1 MATSLYRKYRPQR
14 FSELV
19 GQEHVA
25 RALQNALS
33 EGRLAHAYLF
43 SGTRGTGK
51 TSSARILGAV
61 LNCATFASGFPSDPA
76 EVEPCGVCESCL
88 AARAGNS
95 FDVIEL
101 DAASN
106 NGVDDMRELIEKVS
120 YTSAAGGTKVYIIDE
135 VHELTGRASNALLK
149 TLEEPPEHVVFIL
162 ATTNPEKVLPTI
174 RSRTQHFE
182 FVSLPEDKLFGHAK
196 EILSWEERE
205 LDDEALRFVVR
216 KGAGSVRDMLSYL
229 DQVLALNVSSMSEL
243 EDAHA
248 SSDTPIVLELIVSAH
263 SGDVGA
269 TLSSLH
275 ELSTAG
281 KEPRAIV
288 ENIISVARDCLVISL
303 NPSTSVLLSNHTDKD
318 ELKNIGDKC
327 GTNFLRQF
335 ILKLG
340 KAVADM
346 RGTASLNPL
355 LTVEIALLSTMEPTA
370 SLMTSGAL
378 KGVDGDVPARSHA
391 EAQRPLSGNRL
402 PSPAT
407 SVSFVQEAPGGI
419 SLDKTAPS
427 ERKAPVRPAAK
438 AAVPVAGKTA
448 RPSLGTD
455 SLAAN
460 QEVKAAQPVA
470 GKTARPTLGT
480 DSGAANQDAQSPTKA
495 DDEIVTGRKSGT
507 LGALKNQGAG
517 DALEQ
522 PVANV
527 KKLEIN
533 DIVSSWP
540 KVVSLLSVASQG
552 SINKATP
559 IKLERDVLTFGVSP
573 DEIDEVKIRFKKDA
587 AIIRGFLESMHE
599 HSFRFQIVANEGS
612 PRQSRHDSSTS
623 SDEIKKEKPDAAEES
638 EEKMLAESQE
648 YNPVET
654 ALSMFGGEVVE

>member
-1 MATSLYRKYRPQR
+1 
-14 FSELV
+14 
-19 GQEHVA
+19 
-25 RALQNALS
+25 
-33 EGRLAHAYLF
+33 
-43 SGTRGTGK
+43 
-51 TSSARILGAV
+51 
-61 LNCATFASGFPSDPA
+61 
-76 EVEPCGVCESCL
+76 
-88 AARAGNS
+88 
-95 FDVIEL
+95 
-101 DAASN
+101 
-106 NGVDDMRELIEKVS
+106 
-120 YTSAAGGTKVYIIDE
+120 
-135 VHELTGRASNALLK
+135 
-149 TLEEPPEHVVFIL
+149 
-162 ATTNPEKVLPTI
+162 
-174 RSRTQHFE
+174 
-182 FVSLPEDKLFGHAK
+182 
-196 EILSWEERE
+196 
-205 LDDEALRFVVR
+205 
-216 KGAGSVRDMLSYL
+216 
-229 DQVLALNVSSMSEL
+229 
-243 EDAHA
+243 
-248 SSDTPIVLELIVSAH
+248 
-263 SGDVGA
+263 
-269 TLSSLH
+269 
-275 ELSTAG
+275 
-281 KEPRAIV
+281 
-288 ENIISVARDCLVISL
+288 
-303 NPSTSVLLSNHTDKD
+303 
-318 ELKNIGDKC
+318 
-327 GTNFLRQF
+327 
-335 ILKLG
+335 
-340 KAVADM
+340 
-346 RGTASLNPL
+346 
-355 LTVEIALLSTMEPTA
+355 
-370 SLMTSGAL
+370 MTSGAL

-522 PVANV
+522 PV
-527 KKLEIN
+527 
-533 DIVSSWP
+533 P